1 MTNAPTPP
9 STNRTASAVQDPSDP
24 PVTVIRDIHVRP
36 GEEGRFELLMG
47 EFIAEASRQP
57 GHMGATVLR
66 PNGRPGPYRFVYKF
80 DRRTNLIAW
89 HASAH
94 RTRLFEPITELITS
108 NHFDEYRGLET
119 WFDLPPHAAPPKW
132 KTTLITWAAIFVLVM
147 AYGFIIQAGQVRL
160 PVPISALLST
170 GIIVPLV
177 AYAIGPILGSLFRGW
192 LTADPPITAPEHTH
206 S

>member
-1 MTNAPTPP
+1 MPDTPAHTSNPRSP
-9 STNRTASAVQDPSDP
+9 SNPADANDP

-57 GHMGATVLR
+57 GHLGATVLR

-89 HASAH
+89 HTSTH
-94 RTRLFEPITELITS
+94 RTRLFEPISELITS

-119 WFDLPPHAAPPKW
+119 WFDLPPHSAPPKW
-132 KTTLITWAAIFVLVM
+132 KTTLMTWASIFVLVM
-147 AYGFIIQAGQVRL
+147 AYGFIIQAAGLRL
-160 PVPISALLST
+160 PIPVSALLST

-177 AYAIGPILGSLFRGW
+177 AYAIGPALGKVFRRW
-192 LTADPPITAPEHTH
+192 LVAQEPAPTHDNTH